1 MCYDTEGDN
10 MKDITVIA
18 VGNMKEEYFR
28 EAISEYAK
36 RISAYARI
44 TVKEL
49 KEEKLD
55 DAESESE
62 TAKALEKEG
71 KAILD
76 AIPKGSVVV
85 SLCVEGKKYTS
96 ESFASLIESST
107 SNTPVTFIIG
117 SSHGLCSDVKKRS
130 DFRVSFSDM
139 TFPHRLMRVI
149 LFEQIYRGLSILN
162 NGKYHK

>member
-1 MCYDTEGDN
+1 

-18 VGNMKEEYFR
+18 VGNIKEDYYR

-36 RISAYARI
+36 RISAYAKI

-49 KEEKLD
+49 KEEKLGD
-55 DAESESE
+55 EESAADI
-62 TAKALEKEG
+62 AKSLQKEG

-76 AIPKGSVVV
+76 AIPKNAVVV

-96 ESFASLIESST
+96 ESFASLIDRAT
-107 SNTPVTFIIG
+107 INNPLVFIIG
-117 SSHGLCSDVKKRS
+117 SSHGICGDVKKVS
-130 DFRVSFSDM
+130 DFKVSFSDM

-162 NGKYHK
+162 GGKYHK

>member
-1 MCYDTEGDN
+1 M
-10 MKDITVIA
+10 IA
-18 VGNMKEEYFR
+18 VGSIKEDYFK

-55 DAESESE
+55 DAESEGE
-62 TAKALEKEG
+62 TSKALEKEG

-76 AIPKGSVVV
+76 AIPKNAFVV

-96 ESFASLIESST
+96 ESFASLIDRST
-107 SNTPVTFIIG
+107 LNTPLAFIIG
-117 SSHGLCSDVKKRS
+117 SSHGLCDDVKKRS
-130 DFRVSFSDM
+130 DARVSFSDM